1 MIYYSIALSLGL
13 LVPAPIDPPAIF
25 RPAPARTAV
34 SLPTSTL
41 YSGLFGDD
49 PVTYKGGADSLDL
62 DSLLDSVP
70 SDPGGKKGAQR
81 DAQGLKRLKERQAEE
96 QAAAAVKYEA
106 VLAMEAAGK
115 EVSFAGD
122 VKESANAGIAAAN
135 ALFGR

>member
-1 MIYYSIALSLGL
+1 MFYYFFPSFSL
-13 LVPAPIDPPAIF
+13 ASAAW
-25 RPAPARTAV
+25 RPHSEAV
-34 SLPTSTL
+34 
-41 YSGLFGDD
+41 
-49 PVTYKGGADSLDL
+49 
-62 DSLLDSVP
+62 
-70 SDPGGKKGAQR
+70 QM
-81 DAQGLKRLKERQAEE
+81 AEE